1 MERSN
6 ITNEDAKKDLEGH
19 RKRLRER
26 FIRSGLDAFQD
37 HEVLELL
44 LTYAIPRK
52 DVKPIAKRLLSHF
65 KSLSSVFDAPRESL
79 EAIDG
84 VGHQAATLISLI
96 PQLLERY
103 AFDRQRHREVLSC
116 AKDVWEYIKPKVDKA
131 FESLWMI
138 ALDSRNKVLAAEMI
152 QKGTVNRTIVIPRLV
167 VETAIKYRATA
178 VILVHN
184 HPGGS
189 TVPSQADRQITA
201 LLKQTLDTL
210 DIRLLDHLIITS
222 SSYYSFAEMGDL

>member
-1 MERSN
+1 MRS
-6 ITNEDAKKDLEGH
+6 IKTNDDSKKDLEGH
-19 RKRLRER
+19 RRRLRER
-26 FIRSGLDAFQD
+26 FATSGLEAFQD

-52 DVKPIAKRLLSHF
+52 DVKSIAKKLLVHF

-79 EAIDG
+79 QSIEG
-84 VGHQAATLISLI
+84 VGPQAAILISLI
-96 PQLLERY
+96 PQLSERY
-103 AFDRQRHREVLSC
+103 AFDRQRHRDTLSC
-116 AKDVWEYIKPKVDKA
+116 AKDVWEYIKPRVDKA

-138 ALDSRNKVLAAEMI
+138 ALDSQNKVLAAEMI
-152 QKGTVNRTIVIPRLV
+152 QKGTVNRTVVIPRLV
-167 VETAIKYRATA
+167 VETAIKHRATA

-189 TVPSQADRQITA
+189 TAPSQADRHITS
-201 LLKQTLDTL
+201 LLKKTLEVL

-222 SSYYSFAEMGDL
+222 SSYYSFAETGDL